1 MNYYIF
7 KKEDNDFSEMLSDK
21 TLKPLFNFKIKFKDH
36 LILGS
41 YDDVNEKLSSYITLK
56 YGDMMVSKNN
66 VFINRTPKAG
76 IDYSITNE
84 QKRLVEKIKR
94 MAK

>member
-36 LILGS
+36 LILAS
-41 YDDVNEKLSSYITLK
+41 HDEVDDKLCSYITLK
-56 YGDMMVSKNN
+56 YGDMMVSKNDM
-66 VFINRTPKAG
+66 FIDNKPKIHVDYTPDRNRP
-76 IDYSITNE
+76 
-84 QKRLVEKIKR
+84 EKYK
-94 MAK
+94 KL